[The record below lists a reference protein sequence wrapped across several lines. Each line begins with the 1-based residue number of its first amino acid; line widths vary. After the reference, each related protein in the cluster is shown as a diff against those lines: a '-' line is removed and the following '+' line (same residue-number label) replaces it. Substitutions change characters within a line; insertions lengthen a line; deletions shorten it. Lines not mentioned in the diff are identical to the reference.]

1 MDAAAFRLRC
11 GENFEIA
18 ASFFLARFMSW
29 RIAVAI
35 TSLLLLVTAAAGA
48 FILLRG
54 GPSDPISKAAD
65 PFRYD
70 LAGWEVRHILN
81 RWLYKIGHLFDDGP
95 NVEEENETLQR
106 YFDLA
111 ADVVSLEREVA
122 EGGDESSRSTLEEQR
137 KEQQQLENK
146 VEAILEKRVS
156 SVVEDE
162 GLTTS
167 LPLFSSVRFVFP
179 PLDFEFDQPP
189 QVLVIS
195 PRERISHDQAIL
207 LRRGLTNEQVATLEE
222 ETAATGVSSLVVSI
236 GGIATYPSTI
246 PEYASY
252 EDVLEIVAHE
262 WLHQYLFFHPL
273 GSHYFDNDTLRTLNE
288 TVANIGG
295 REIADLV
302 QQRFPLPQPTYVAA
316 EGATEEPS
324 IDFRAEMHELRLEVD
339 RLLSEGEI
347 EEAEALMEEKREFLA
362 ENGFYIRKINQAYF
376 AFHGLYGDTPASS
389 SPIGPKM
396 LELRQLNPSLGDFIR
411 SAADITSED
420 ELDRL
425 LAERVVEILTP
436 P

>member
-1 MDAAAFRLRC
+1 
-11 GENFEIA
+11 
-18 ASFFLARFMSW
+18 MSW

-35 TSLLLLVTAAAGA
+35 ASLLLLVTAMASA

-70 LAGWEVRHILN
+70 LTGWEVRHVLN
-81 RWLYKIGHLFDDGP
+81 RWLYKVGHLFDDGP
-95 NVEEENETLQR
+95 SVEEENETLQR
-106 YFDLA
+106 YFALA
-111 ADVVSLEREVA
+111 ADVVSLERELA
-122 EGGDESSRSTLEEQR
+122 KGGDEPLPSTLEEKR
-137 KEQQQLENK
+137 TEQQQLENE
-146 VEAILEKRVS
+146 VEAILEERVS
-156 SVVEDE
+156 TVVEDE

-167 LPLFSSVRFVFP
+167 LPLFSKVRFVFP

-189 QVLVIS
+189 RVLVIS
-195 PRERISHDQAIL
+195 PRERISHDRAIL
-207 LRRGLTNEQVATLEE
+207 LRRGLTTEQMAALEE

-236 GGIATYPSTI
+236 GGIATYPSTV
-246 PEYASY
+246 PEHAGY
-252 EDVLEIVAHE
+252 ENVLVTVAHE

-273 GSHYFDNDTLRTLNE
+273 GSRYFDNDTLRTLNE

-302 QQRFPLPQPTYVAA
+302 QQRFPLSQPNHVAA
-316 EGATEEPS
+316 AEAAREEPP

-339 RLLSEGEI
+339 RLLSEGKI
-347 EEAEALMEEKREFLA
+347 GEAEALMEEKREFLA

-376 AFHGLYGDTPASS
+376 AFHGLYADTPASS

-396 LELRQLNPSLGDFIR
+396 LELRRLNPSLGDFIR
-411 SAADITSED
+411 SVADITSED

-425 LAERVVEILTP
+425 LAERAVEILTP

>member
-1 MDAAAFRLRC
+1 MP
-11 GENFEIA
+11 
-18 ASFFLARFMSW
+18 W
-29 RIAVAI
+29 RIAVTVA
-35 TSLLLLVTAAAGA
+35 SLLLLVTVVAGA
-48 FILLRG
+48 LILLRGG

-70 LAGWEVRHILN
+70 LAGWEVRHLLN

-95 NVEEENETLQR
+95 SAEEENDMLRR
-106 YFDLA
+106 YFALA
-111 ADVVSLEREVA
+111 AEVTSLERQVA
-122 EGGDESSRSTLEEQR
+122 EGEGELLRSALDGKREEQR
-137 KEQQQLENK
+137 DLENK

-167 LPLFSSVRFVFP
+167 LPLFSNVRFVFP
-179 PLDFEFDQPP
+179 PVDFEFDQPP
-189 QVLVIS
+189 RVLVIS

-207 LRRGLTNEQVATLEE
+207 LRRGMTSEQVEALEE
-222 ETAATGVSSLVVSI
+222 ETAATGVSSLVVNIS
-236 GGIATYPSTI
+236 GIATYPSTV
-246 PEYASY
+246 PEHASY
-252 EDVLEIVAHE
+252 EHALETVAHE
-262 WLHQYLFFHPL
+262 WLHHYLFFHPL
-273 GSHYFDNDTLRTLNE
+273 GSHFFDNETLRTLNE

-302 QQRFPLPQPTYVAA
+302 QERFPLPQSDDVLAA
-316 EGATEEPS
+316 GHAPPEEPR

-339 RLLSEGEI
+339 RLLGEGKI
-347 EEAEALMEEKREFLA
+347 AEAEALMEEKRRFLA

-376 AFHGLYGDTPASS
+376 AFHGLYADTPASS

-396 LELRQLNPSLGDFIR
+396 LELRGLSSSLGDFIR
-411 SAADITSED
+411 SVAEITSEE

-425 LAERVVEILTP
+425 LTERTAESPTP

>member
-1 MDAAAFRLRC
+1 
-11 GENFEIA
+11 
-18 ASFFLARFMSW
+18 MSC

-35 TSLLLLVTAAAGA
+35 ASLLLLVTAAASA

-54 GPSDPISKAAD
+54 GPSDPISKAAA
-65 PFRYD
+65 PFSYD
-70 LAGWEVRHILN
+70 LTGWEVRHVLN

-95 NVEEENETLQR
+95 SVEEENETLQR
-106 YFDLA
+106 YFALA
-111 ADVVSLEREVA
+111 ADVVSLEQQLA
-122 EGGDESSRSTLEEQR
+122 EDGDESLHSTLEEQR
-137 KEQQQLENK
+137 EEQQRLENK

-189 QVLVIS
+189 RVLVIS
-195 PRERISHDQAIL
+195 PRERISQDRAIL
-207 LRRGLTNEQVATLEE
+207 LRRGLTTEQVTALEE

-236 GGIATYPSTI
+236 SGIATYPSTV
-246 PEYASY
+246 PEAAGY
-252 EDVLEIVAHE
+252 EDVLETIAHE

-295 REIADLV
+295 REIADMV

-316 EGATEEPS
+316 AEGAREEPR

-339 RLLSEGEI
+339 RLLNEGKI
-347 EEAEALMEEKREFLA
+347 DEAETLMEEKRKFLA

-396 LELRQLNPSLGDFIR
+396 LELRRLNPSLGDFIR
-411 SAADITSED
+411 SVAEITSEE

-425 LAERVVEILTP
+425 LVERAVEILTP

>member
-1 MDAAAFRLRC
+1 
-11 GENFEIA
+11 
-18 ASFFLARFMSW
+18 MSW

-35 TSLLLLVTAAAGA
+35 AGLLLLVTATASA

-54 GPSDPISKAAD
+54 AGPSDPISKAAA

-70 LAGWEVRHILN
+70 LAGWEVRHVLN
-81 RWLYKIGHLFDDGP
+81 RWLYEIGHIFDDGP
-95 NVEEENETLQR
+95 SVEEENETLQQ
-106 YFDLA
+106 YFALA
-111 ADVVSLEREVA
+111 ADVISLEQQLA
-122 EGGDESSRSTLEEQR
+122 EGGDESLRSTLAERR
-137 KEQQQLENK
+137 KEQQQIENK
-146 VEAILEKRVS
+146 VEAILEKRVA

-167 LPLFSSVRFVFP
+167 LPLFSGVRFVFP
-179 PLDFEFDQPP
+179 PLDFEFDRPP
-189 QVLVIS
+189 LVLVIS
-195 PRERISHDQAIL
+195 PRERISYDQAIL
-207 LRRGLTNEQVATLEE
+207 LRKDLTSEQVAALEE

-236 GGIATYPSTI
+236 GGIATYPSTV
-246 PEYASY
+246 PEPTSY
-252 EDVLEIVAHE
+252 EKVLETVAHE

-273 GSHYFDNDTLRTLNE
+273 GSHFFDNDTLRTLNE

-302 QQRFPLPQPTYVAA
+302 QQRFPLPQPDYAA
-316 EGATEEPS
+316 ADEAPEEPP

-339 RLLSEGEI
+339 SLLSEGKI
-347 EEAEALMEEKREFLA
+347 GEAEALMEEKREFLA

-396 LELRQLNPSLGDFIR
+396 LELRRLSPSLGDFVR
-411 SAADITSED
+411 SVAGITSEE

-425 LAERVVEILTP
+425 LAERAVEILTP

>member
-1 MDAAAFRLRC
+1 
-11 GENFEIA
+11 
-18 ASFFLARFMSW
+18 MSW

-35 TSLLLLVTAAAGA
+35 ASLLLLVTAAAGA

-70 LAGWEVRHILN
+70 LAGWEVRHVLN

-95 NVEEENETLQR
+95 SVEEENETLQR

-111 ADVVSLEREVA
+111 ADVVSLERDVA
-122 EGGDESSRSTLEEQR
+122 ESEDESLRSTLEEQR

-156 SVVEDE
+156 SVVEHE

-167 LPLFSSVRFVFP
+167 LPLFSNVRFVFP

-189 QVLVIS
+189 RVLVIS

-207 LRRGLTNEQVATLEE
+207 LRRGLTNEQVLALEE

-236 GGIATYPSTI
+236 GGIATYPSTV
-246 PEYASY
+246 PEHASY
-252 EDVLEIVAHE
+252 EDALEIVAHE

-288 TVANIGG
+288 TLANIGG

-302 QQRFPLPQPTYVAA
+302 QQRFPLPQPNHVAA
-316 EGATEEPS
+316 AEAAREEPR

-347 EEAEALMEEKREFLA
+347 GEAEALMEEKREFLA

-396 LELRQLNPSLGDFIR
+396 LELRRLNPSLGAFIR
-411 SAADITSED
+411 SVADITSED

-425 LAERVVEILTP
+425 LAERLVEILTP

>member
-1 MDAAAFRLRC
+1 
-11 GENFEIA
+11 
-18 ASFFLARFMSW
+18 MSW

-35 TSLLLLVTAAAGA
+35 AGLLLLLTAAASA
-48 FILLRG
+48 FILLRGG
-54 GPSDPISKAAD
+54 GPSDPISKAAA

-70 LAGWEVRHILN
+70 LTGWEVRHVLN
-81 RWLYKIGHLFDDGP
+81 RWLYEIGHLFDDGP
-95 NVEEENETLQR
+95 SVEEENETLQR
-106 YFDLA
+106 YFALA
-111 ADVVSLEREVA
+111 TDVVSLEQQLA
-122 EGGDESSRSTLEEQR
+122 ESGDESLRSTLEEQR

-167 LPLFSSVRFVFP
+167 LPLFSNVRFVFP

-189 QVLVIS
+189 RVLVIS
-195 PRERISHDQAIL
+195 PRERISHDRAIL
-207 LRRGLTNEQVATLEE
+207 LRRGLTTEQVVALEE

-236 GGIATYPSTI
+236 SGIATYPSTV
-246 PEYASY
+246 PEHASY
-252 EDVLEIVAHE
+252 EDALETVAHE

-295 REIADLV
+295 REIAGLV
-302 QQRFPLPQPTYVAA
+302 QQRFPLPQSSFVAA
-316 EGATEEPS
+316 AEAPPEEPS

-339 RLLSEGEI
+339 RLLSEGKI
-347 EEAEALMEEKREFLA
+347 GEAEALMEEKREFLA

-376 AFHGLYGDTPASS
+376 AFHGLYADTPASS
-389 SPIGPKM
+389 NPIGPKM
-396 LELRQLNPSLGDFIR
+396 LELRRLNPSLGDFIR
-411 SAADITSED
+411 SVAEITSEE

-425 LAERVVEILTP
+425 LAERAAEIPTP

>member
-1 MDAAAFRLRC
+1 
-11 GENFEIA
+11 
-18 ASFFLARFMSW
+18 MSW
-29 RIAVAI
+29 RIAVVIA
-35 TSLLLLVTAAAGA
+35 SLLLLVTAVASA
-48 FILLRG
+48 FILLRGG

-70 LAGWEVRHILN
+70 LAGWEIRHVLN
-81 RWLYKIGHLFDDGP
+81 RWLYKVGHLFDDGP
-95 NVEEENETLQR
+95 SIEEENETLQR
-106 YFDLA
+106 YFALA
-111 ADVVSLEREVA
+111 ADAASLERELA
-122 EGGDESSRSTLEEQR
+122 DGEDELLHSTLEDKR
-137 KEQQQLENK
+137 AEQQQLENK
-146 VEAILEKRVS
+146 VEAILERRVS

-189 QVLVIS
+189 RVLVIS
-195 PRERISHDQAIL
+195 PRERISYDQAIL
-207 LRRGLTNEQVATLEE
+207 LRRGLTSEQVAALEE

-236 GGIATYPSTI
+236 SGIATYPSTV

-252 EDVLEIVAHE
+252 ENVLETVAHE

-295 REIADLV
+295 REIAELV
-302 QQRFPLPQPTYVAA
+302 QQRFPLPQSSFVAA
-316 EGATEEPS
+316 ADGTPEEPS

-339 RLLSEGEI
+339 RLLSEGKVA
-347 EEAEALMEEKREFLA
+347 EAEALMEEKREFLA

-411 SAADITSED
+411 SVADITSEE

-425 LAERVVEILTP
+425 LAERALEILTP